1 MLTALCTTTRKRYQ
15 RRTLMERPANREF
28 LRVENLNQLIYGS
41 DVTCMEQLRMDRHTF
56 TMLCSML
63 RTIGKLKDSKYVDV
77 EEMVA
82 LFLHIL
88 AHHSFAYKEYYS
100 KNRNQSLRTPQMRDG
115 NGLSRRN
122 GLTVPHGYYYLV
134 DAGYT
139 NGKGFL
145 APYRGQRYHLN
156 DWREGHMPT
165 THEEFFNMKHSA
177 ARNVIERCFG
187 LLKLRW
193 AILRSPCFYPIKTQC
208 KIILACCLIHN
219 LIKREMSVDPL
230 EQELDVQDHQV
241 VGKVKCDNGF
251 KPGAFLQVEKMLEEK
266 LPNSGIKA
274 SPHID
279 SRGHKDA
286 NGLRLKPFPHF
297 DDLNLV
303 FGKDRANGK
312 GAMLAADILEELD
325 QVEASNDI
333 GVNDLEAEVD
343 ASHTNTVAST
353 PSRMECSLQS
363 RRKRARN
370 DDTALINVMTKTC
383 NALESLV
390 GNFNQ
395 QTEKEN
401 RVVGELEK
409 LPNLNRLDIL
419 KLSQIIMSDP
429 MKVKLLFN
437 LDEDLKVE

>member
-28 LRVENLNQLIYGS
+28 LRVENLNRLIYGS
-41 DVTCMEQLRMDRHTF
+41 DIACMEQLRMDRHTF

-82 LFLHIL
+82 LFLHII
-88 AHHSFAYKEYYS
+88 
-100 KNRNQSLRTPQMRDG
+100 DG

-122 GLTVPHGYYYLV
+122 GPVPHGYYYLV

-139 NGKGFL
+139 NGKW
-145 APYRGQRYHLN
+145 QRYHLN
-156 DWREGHMPT
+156 DWREGHMLT

-266 LPNSGIKA
+266 LPNSGLKA
-274 SPHID
+274 SPHIE

-297 DDLNLV
+297 DDLSLV
-303 FGKDRANGK
+303 FGKDHANGK
-312 GAMLAADILEELD
+312 GAMSAADILEELY

-333 GVNDLEAEVD
+333 GVDDLEAEVD
-343 ASHTNTVAST
+343 ASHTNIVAST

-370 DDTALINVMTKTC
+370 DDTTLINVMTRTC

-409 LPNLNRLDIL
+409 LPNLNILDIL
-419 KLSQIIMSDP
+419 KLSQII
-429 MKVKLLFN
+429 
-437 LDEDLKVE
+437 